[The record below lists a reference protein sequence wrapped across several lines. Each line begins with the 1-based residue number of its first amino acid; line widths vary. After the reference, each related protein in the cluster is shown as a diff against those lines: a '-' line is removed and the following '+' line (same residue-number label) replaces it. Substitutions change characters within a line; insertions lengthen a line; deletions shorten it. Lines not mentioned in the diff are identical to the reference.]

1 MSSTEPSSS
10 STSPLSVAP
19 TTSVTN
25 NSPDAVLGKDDFLK
39 LLVDQ
44 LKNQDPTS
52 PTDSS
57 TFMAQLAQFSSLEQQ
72 TNMSETLTGL
82 ASTDAVTQGVDLI
95 GRNLTFTR
103 SDGSSGT
110 GVADAI
116 TVAGG
121 SVVIDVD
128 GENVDPADVTGVGQ
142 APSTTPSSG
151 S

>member
-1 MSSTEPSSS
+1 MSSTEPASS
-10 STSPLSVAP
+10 STSPLSTPP

-25 NSPDAVLGKDDFLK
+25 NSPNAVLGKDDFLK

-57 TFMAQLAQFSSLEQQ
+57 TFMAQLAQFSSLAQQ
-72 TNMSETLTGL
+72 TNMSQTLTGL

-103 SDGSSGT
+103 TDGSSGT
-110 GVADAI
+110 GIAQAI

-121 SVVIDVD
+121 AVVIDVG
-128 GENVDPADVTGVGQ
+128 GENVDPADVTAVSD
-142 APSTTPSSG
+142 APATPSSG